1 MIVENKNF
9 SVLICI
15 ISSIFVVLKIYTG
28 SNLFLWIFF
37 LLTSTAMLLD
47 KQQHRIDYLLFFI
60 SWVYVIKF
68 DISGYSLLVVLSS
81 FYILLSILT
90 IFLQKQGISK
100 RLLLIFFLF
109 AFYTVA
115 VTLVSGGNLIAVLGF
130 VLNYS
135 VLFCAVVTIN
145 ERAYFRRYTY
155 IYALGLL
162 AASIVRLISYSVP
175 KIDHFIES
183 MTVVN
188 TVKTMNSISTRFTG
202 LDLDPNYFS
211 LQVLIAMAC
220 LLVLFNL
227 DGKKEKKSIVLLVIL
242 AFFGILTYSKM
253 FIITFVVFILMTF
266 IVFIKNNVKTAIKF
280 STFIVIICGAVLYFF
295 YESLFEIYWIRFFG
309 SGISTDAITTGRV
322 SSWSI
327 FINEILQNTKVFVLG
342 AGFGTSFAKVKMAHT
357 MYLSTPYYIGLLGV
371 ALSVLYISSLYKV
384 LRENVG
390 IINTPGFQILSINA
404 IPLYIVLLAN
414 IGLDSFIMDYFPYHI
429 LLIMLALTMSKSKT
443 ELLTMNER

>member
-1 MIVENKNF
+1 MIESKNF

-15 ISSIFVVLKIYTG
+15 ISSIFVVFKIYTG
-28 SNLFLWIFF
+28 SNLFLWLFF
-37 LLTSTAMLLD
+37 LLTSLAMLLD

-90 IFLQKQGISK
+90 LFLQKQGISK
-100 RLLLIFFLF
+100 RLLLTYFLF

-115 VTLVSGGNLIAVLGF
+115 VTIVSGGNLIAVLGF

-135 VLFCAVVTIN
+135 VLFCAILTLDDK
-145 ERAYFRRYTY
+145 AYFRRYTY
-155 IYALGLL
+155 IYASGLL
-162 AASIVRLISYSVP
+162 AASIVRLISYSIP
-175 KIDHFIES
+175 EIDHFIES
-183 MTVVN
+183 MTIVN

-253 FIITFVVFILMTF
+253 FIITLIVFIMMTFVVFIR
-266 IVFIKNNVKTAIKF
+266 NNVKTAIKF
-280 STFIVIICGAVLYFF
+280 SSFIVIICGGALYFF
-295 YESLFEIYWIRFFG
+295 YEKLFEIYWIRFFG

-322 SSWSI
+322 SSWSL
-327 FINEILQNTKVFVLG
+327 FVNEILQNTKVFVLG

-357 MYLSTPYYIGLLGV
+357 MYLSTPYYIGLIGIV
-371 ALSVLYISSLYKV
+371 LSLLYISSLYKV

-390 IINTPGFQILSINA
+390 IMNRPGFQILSINA
-404 IPLYIVLLAN
+404 IPLYIMLIAN
-414 IGLDSFIMDYFPYHI
+414 IGLDSFVMDYFPYHI
-429 LLIMLALTMSKSKT
+429 LLIMFALTISKSKGAI
-443 ELLTMNER
+443 MNER

>member
-1 MIVENKNF
+1 MIVESKKF

-15 ISSIFVVLKIYTG
+15 ISSIFVVFKIYTG
-28 SNLFLWIFF
+28 SNLFLWLFF
-37 LLTSTAMLLD
+37 LLTSLAMLLD

-90 IFLQKQGISK
+90 LFLQKQGISK
-100 RLLLIFFLF
+100 RLLLTYFLF

-115 VTLVSGGNLIAVLGF
+115 VTIVSGGNLIAVLGF

-135 VLFCAVVTIN
+135 VLFCAILTLDDK
-145 ERAYFRRYTY
+145 AYFRRYTY
-155 IYALGLL
+155 IYASGLL
-162 AASIVRLISYSVP
+162 AASIVRLISYSIP
-175 KIDHFIES
+175 EIDHFIES
-183 MTVVN
+183 MTIVN

-253 FIITFVVFILMTF
+253 FIITLIIFIMMTF
-266 IVFIKNNVKTAIKF
+266 IVFTKNNVKTAIKF
-280 STFIVIICGAVLYFF
+280 SSFIVIICGVALYFF
-295 YESLFEIYWIRFFG
+295 YEKLFEIYWIRFFG

-322 SSWSI
+322 SSWSL
-327 FINEILQNTKVFVLG
+327 FVNEILQNTKVFVLG

-357 MYLSTPYYIGLLGV
+357 MYLSTPYYIGLIGIV
-371 ALSVLYISSLYKV
+371 LSVLYISSLYKV

-390 IINTPGFQILSINA
+390 IMNRPGFQILSINA
-404 IPLYIVLLAN
+404 IPLYIMLIAN
-414 IGLDSFIMDYFPYHI
+414 IGLDSFVMDYFPYHI
-429 LLIMLALTMSKSKT
+429 LLIMFALTMSKSKGV
-443 ELLTMNER
+443 TMNGR

>member
-1 MIVENKNF
+1 MIESKNF

-15 ISSIFVVLKIYTG
+15 ISSIFVVFKIYTG
-28 SNLFLWIFF
+28 SNLFLWLFF
-37 LLTSTAMLLD
+37 LLTSLAMLLD

-90 IFLQKQGISK
+90 LFLQKQGISK
-100 RLLLIFFLF
+100 RLLLTYFLF

-115 VTLVSGGNLIAVLGF
+115 VTIVSGGNLIAVLGF

-135 VLFCAVVTIN
+135 VLFCAILTLDDK
-145 ERAYFRRYTY
+145 AYFRRYTY
-155 IYALGLL
+155 IYASGLL
-162 AASIVRLISYSVP
+162 AASIVRLISYSIP
-175 KIDHFIES
+175 EIDHFIES
-183 MTVVN
+183 MTIVN

-253 FIITFVVFILMTF
+253 FIITLIVFIMMTF
-266 IVFIKNNVKTAIKF
+266 IVFTKNNVKTAIKF
-280 STFIVIICGAVLYFF
+280 SSFIVIICGVALYFF
-295 YESLFEIYWIRFFG
+295 YEKLFEIYWIRFFG

-322 SSWSI
+322 SSWSL
-327 FINEILQNTKVFVLG
+327 FVNEILQNTKVFVLG

-357 MYLSTPYYIGLLGV
+357 MYLSTPYYIGLIGIV
-371 ALSVLYISSLYKV
+371 LSVLYISSLYKV

-390 IINTPGFQILSINA
+390 IMNRPGFQILSINA
-404 IPLYIVLLAN
+404 IPLYIMLIAN
-414 IGLDSFIMDYFPYHI
+414 IGLDSFVMDYFPYHI
-429 LLIMLALTMSKSKT
+429 LLIMFALTMSKSKGA
-443 ELLTMNER
+443 TMNER

>member
-1 MIVENKNF
+1 MIESKNF

-15 ISSIFVVLKIYTG
+15 ISSIFVVFKIYTG
-28 SNLFLWIFF
+28 SNLFLWLFF
-37 LLTSTAMLLD
+37 LLTSLAMLLD

-90 IFLQKQGISK
+90 LFLQKQGISK
-100 RLLLIFFLF
+100 RLLLTYFLF

-115 VTLVSGGNLIAVLGF
+115 VTIVSGGNLIAVLGF

-135 VLFCAVVTIN
+135 VLFCAILTLDDK
-145 ERAYFRRYTY
+145 AYFRRYTY
-155 IYALGLL
+155 IYASGLL
-162 AASIVRLISYSVP
+162 AASIVRLISYSIP
-175 KIDHFIES
+175 EIDHFIES
-183 MTVVN
+183 MTIVN

-253 FIITFVVFILMTF
+253 FIITLIVFIMMTFVVFIR
-266 IVFIKNNVKTAIKF
+266 NNVKTAIKF
-280 STFIVIICGAVLYFF
+280 SSFIVIICGGALYFF
-295 YESLFEIYWIRFFG
+295 YEKLFEIYWIRFFG

-322 SSWSI
+322 SSWSL
-327 FINEILQNTKVFVLG
+327 FVNEILQNTKVFVLG

-357 MYLSTPYYIGLLGV
+357 MYLSTPYYIGLIGIV
-371 ALSVLYISSLYKV
+371 LSVLYISSLYKV

-390 IINTPGFQILSINA
+390 IMNRPGFQILSINA
-404 IPLYIVLLAN
+404 IPLYIMLIAN
-414 IGLDSFIMDYFPYHI
+414 IGLDSFVMDYFPYHI
-429 LLIMLALTMSKSKT
+429 LLIMFALTMSKSKGT
-443 ELLTMNER
+443 TMNER

>member
-1 MIVENKNF
+1 
-9 SVLICI
+9 
-15 ISSIFVVLKIYTG
+15 
-28 SNLFLWIFF
+28 
-37 LLTSTAMLLD
+37 MLLD

-90 IFLQKQGISK
+90 LFLQKQGISK
-100 RLLLIFFLF
+100 RLLLTYFLF

-115 VTLVSGGNLIAVLGF
+115 VTIVSGGNLIAVLGF

-135 VLFCAVVTIN
+135 VLFCAILTLDDK
-145 ERAYFRRYTY
+145 AYFRRYTY
-155 IYALGLL
+155 IYASGLL
-162 AASIVRLISYSVP
+162 AASIVRLISYAIP
-175 KIDHFIES
+175 EIDHFIES
-183 MTVVN
+183 MTIVN

-227 DGKKEKKSIVLLVIL
+227 NGKKEKKSIVLLVIL

-253 FIITFVVFILMTF
+253 FIITLIVFIMMTFVVFIR
-266 IVFIKNNVKTAIKF
+266 NNVKTAIKF
-280 STFIVIICGAVLYFF
+280 SSFIVIICGGALYFF
-295 YESLFEIYWIRFFG
+295 YEKLFEIYWIRFFG

-322 SSWSI
+322 SSWSL
-327 FINEILQNTKVFVLG
+327 FVNEILQNTKVFVLG

-357 MYLSTPYYIGLLGV
+357 MYLSTPYYIGLIGIV
-371 ALSVLYISSLYKV
+371 LSVLYISSLYKV

-390 IINTPGFQILSINA
+390 IMNRPGFQILSINA
-404 IPLYIVLLAN
+404 IPLYIMLIAN
-414 IGLDSFIMDYFPYHI
+414 IGLDSFVMDYFPYHI
-429 LLIMLALTMSKSKT
+429 LLIMFALTMSKSKGAT
-443 ELLTMNER
+443 KNGR

>member
-15 ISSIFVVLKIYTG
+15 ISSIFVVFKIYTG

-100 RLLLIFFLF
+100 RLLLTFFLF

-145 ERAYFRRYTY
+145 DRAYFRRYTY

-162 AASIVRLISYSVP
+162 AASIVRLISYSVS

-253 FIITFVVFILMTF
+253 FIITLIVFIMMTFVVFIR
-266 IVFIKNNVKTAIKF
+266 NNVKTAIKF
-280 STFIVIICGAVLYFF
+280 SSFIVIICGGALYFF
-295 YESLFEIYWIRFFG
+295 YEKLFEIYWIRFFG

-322 SSWSI
+322 SSWSL
-327 FINEILQNTKVFVLG
+327 FVNEILQNTKVFVLG

-357 MYLSTPYYIGLLGV
+357 MYLSTPYYIGLIGIV
-371 ALSVLYISSLYKV
+371 LSVLYISSLYKV

-390 IINTPGFQILSINA
+390 IMNRPGFQILSINA
-404 IPLYIVLLAN
+404 IPLYIMLIAN
-414 IGLDSFIMDYFPYHI
+414 IGLDSFVMDYFPYHI
-429 LLIMLALTMSKSKT
+429 LLIMFALTMSKSKGA
-443 ELLTMNER
+443 TMNER

>member
-1 MIVENKNF
+1 MIESKNF

-15 ISSIFVVLKIYTG
+15 ISSIFVVFKIYTG
-28 SNLFLWIFF
+28 SNLFLWLFF
-37 LLTSTAMLLD
+37 LLTSLAMLLD

-90 IFLQKQGISK
+90 LFLQKQGISK
-100 RLLLIFFLF
+100 RLLLTYFLF

-115 VTLVSGGNLIAVLGF
+115 VTIVSGGNLIAVLGF

-135 VLFCAVVTIN
+135 VLFCAILTLDDK
-145 ERAYFRRYTY
+145 AYFRRYTY
-155 IYALGLL
+155 IYASGLL
-162 AASIVRLISYSVP
+162 AASIVRLISYSIP
-175 KIDHFIES
+175 EIDHFIES
-183 MTVVN
+183 MTIVN

-253 FIITFVVFILMTF
+253 FIITLIIFIMMTF
-266 IVFIKNNVKTAIKF
+266 IVFTKNNMKTAIKF
-280 STFIVIICGAVLYFF
+280 SSFIVIICGVALYFF
-295 YESLFEIYWIRFFG
+295 YEKLFEIYWIRFFG

-322 SSWSI
+322 SSWSL
-327 FINEILQNTKVFVLG
+327 FVNEILQNTKVFVLG

-357 MYLSTPYYIGLLGV
+357 MYLSTPYYIGLIGIV
-371 ALSVLYISSLYKV
+371 LSVLYISSLYKV

-390 IINTPGFQILSINA
+390 IMNRPGFQILSINA
-404 IPLYIVLLAN
+404 IPLYIMLIAN
-414 IGLDSFIMDYFPYHI
+414 IGLDSFVMDYFPYHI
-429 LLIMLALTMSKSKT
+429 LLIMFALTMSKSKGA
-443 ELLTMNER
+443 TMNER

>member
-1 MIVENKNF
+1 MIVESKKF

-15 ISSIFVVLKIYTG
+15 ISSIFVVFKIYTG
-28 SNLFLWIFF
+28 QNLFLWLFF
-37 LLTSTAMLLD
+37 LLTSIAMLLD

-90 IFLQKQGISK
+90 LFLQKQGISK
-100 RLLLIFFLF
+100 RLLFTYFLF

-135 VLFCAVVTIN
+135 VLFCAILTLN
-145 ERAYFRRYTY
+145 DKAYFRRYTY
-155 IYALGLL
+155 IYTSGLL

-175 KIDHFIES
+175 EIDHFIES
-183 MTVVN
+183 MTIVN

-211 LQVLIAMAC
+211 LQILIAMAC

-253 FIITFVVFILMTF
+253 FIITLVVFIMMTF

-280 STFIVIICGAVLYFF
+280 SSFIVIICGVALYFF
-295 YESLFEIYWIRFFG
+295 YEKLFEIYWIRFFG

-322 SSWSI
+322 SSWGL
-327 FINEILQNTKVFVLG
+327 FINEIFQNTKVFVLG

-357 MYLSTPYYIGLLGV
+357 MYLSTPYYIGLIGV

-384 LRENVG
+384 LRGNVG
-390 IINTPGFQILSINA
+390 SMNTSGFQILSINA
-404 IPLYIVLLAN
+404 IPLYIVLVAN
-414 IGLDSFIMDYFPYHI
+414 IGLDSFVMDYFPYHI
-429 LLIMLALTMSKSKT
+429 LLIMFALTMSKSKGT
-443 ELLTMNER
+443 TMNER